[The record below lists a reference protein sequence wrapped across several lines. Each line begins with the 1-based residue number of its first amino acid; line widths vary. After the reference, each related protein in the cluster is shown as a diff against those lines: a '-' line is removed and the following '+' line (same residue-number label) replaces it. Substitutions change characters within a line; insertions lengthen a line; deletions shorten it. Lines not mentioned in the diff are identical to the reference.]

1 MAGHAALR
9 EEACLLA
16 PPRLVEPAQERPA
29 RGAQERRPEVRD
41 ATVTG
46 VKETAVKGEAQQHED
61 DASCINFVVEVVVV
75 IRRGVLRPGPVL
87 ALEVGGR
94 GQHQRHVR

>member
-9 EEACLLA
+9 EKARLLA

-41 ATVTG
+41 ATVAG
-46 VKETAVKGEAQQHED
+46 VEETALKGEAQQHED
-61 DASCINFVVEVVVV
+61 DAGCINFEVEVVVV
-75 IRRGVLRPGPVL
+75 IRRGFVRPGTILVL
-87 ALEVGGR
+87 AVGGR
-94 GQHQRHVR
+94 GQRQGHVR